1 MVEFLQLLWCLEDCW
16 HSVSLR
22 VCRMSFS
29 GIWRLYP
36 FVESVTTMLEDCWH
50 SVSLRVCRMS
60 FSGIWRLPFCLVE
73 SVMTVYHSLASV
85 NLKNLEWQYIK
96 NLEWQYTIF
105 WPLLVWRLWNDSIS
119 FSLMELLATLF
130 LVYHKVYKK
139 AKYAAQTLKWP
150 LYFPQDT
157 EYVLYSVVTFRIQ
170 STYFIH
176 KVCTLL
182 SSKVTF
188 RIQSTYFIHKVCT
201 LLSSKVTFR
210 IQSMY
215 LVCYPLNPSRFL

>member
-16 HSVSLR
+16 HSVSLI
-22 VCRMSFS
+22 VCSMSFS
-29 GIWRLYP
+29 GTWRLP
-36 FVESVTTMLEDCWH
+36 FCLVESVTTMLEDCWH
-50 SVSLRVCRMS
+50 SVSLRVCSLS

-73 SVMTVYHSLASV
+73 SVMTVYYALASV
-85 NLKNLEWQYIK
+85 NLK

-139 AKYAAQTLKWP
+139 AKYAAQTLRWP

-157 EYVLYSVVTFRIQ
+157 KYVLYSVVR
-170 STYFIH
+170 
-176 KVCTLL
+176 
-182 SSKVTF
+182 
-188 RIQSTYFIHKVCT
+188 
-201 LLSSKVTFR
+201 
-210 IQSMY
+210 
-215 LVCYPLNPSRFL
+215 